1 MDAYEDMIRNTAS
14 EHAPWFVVPAD
25 NKWYTRAVVGA
36 AVIDALLS
44 LNLEYP
50 KVDKARLG
58 DLKAA
63 REALE
68 NE

>member
-1 MDAYEDMIRNTAS
+1 MDAYEDMIRNTS
-14 EHAPWFVVPAD
+14 SDHAPWFVVPAN
-25 NKWYTRAVVGA
+25 NKWYTRAVVGV

-50 KVDKARLG
+50 TVDKKKLSE
-58 DLKAA
+58 LQAA
-63 REALE
+63 REALM